1 MKSVKIKML
10 EKEKIKTAL
19 FIYKELFCFLENTR
33 KLRNNN
39 NTSNKLP

>member
-1 MKSVKIKML
+1 MKNVKIKML
-10 EKEKIKTAL
+10 EKIKTAL

-39 NTSNKLP
+39 N